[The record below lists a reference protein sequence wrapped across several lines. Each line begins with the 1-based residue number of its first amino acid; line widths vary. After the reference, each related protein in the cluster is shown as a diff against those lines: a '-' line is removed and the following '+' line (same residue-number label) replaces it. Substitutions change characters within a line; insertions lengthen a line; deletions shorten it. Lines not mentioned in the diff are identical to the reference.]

1 MTISSFK
8 ITTTGSSK
16 MVTTW
21 SKHVTIWNSI
31 LRGMIQI
38 GKIQWK
44 IQDLSTKNCSSQN
57 SKRSDRMNTLSFSRK
72 FTSVNFT

>member
-1 MTISSFK
+1 MTISSFEF
-8 ITTTGSSK
+8 TTTGSSK

-44 IQDLSTKNCSSQN
+44 IEDLSTKNVLLKIQ
-57 SKRSDRMNTLSFSRK
+57 KRSDRMNTLSFSRK
-72 FTSVNFT
+72 FTSVDFT